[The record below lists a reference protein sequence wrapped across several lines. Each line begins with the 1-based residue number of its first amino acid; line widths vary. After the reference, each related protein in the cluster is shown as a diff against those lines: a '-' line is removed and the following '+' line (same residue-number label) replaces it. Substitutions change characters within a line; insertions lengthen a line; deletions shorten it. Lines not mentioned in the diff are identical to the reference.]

1 MLEKKQ
7 NDISARKVVVRLI
20 NGSLRGCEFTLTT
33 GRTIFIVCP
42 ADDIKQ
48 QHQGT
53 ITPDNTIYIPCS
65 VPSPNFE
72 IFVPEDKD
80 KPLILHTLEA
90 EGTTEKEISANK
102 LIVIGEQKVCW
113 RDEKGVFADE
123 LLTDYTHQQSHDDDD
138 AQKDDVKITNG
149 KSPWWKLAAAL
160 VIIGCVSAAGYSYL
174 NETQRQITS
183 VAEFLD
189 NKIGD
194 YHIIYGKDNI
204 IYILSESE
212 SAAQWAIQSM
222 IRTPSPYRTKIL
234 TTDNEAQRIGKWI
247 ESNWP
252 QVKIHRVRLDNPEH
266 PIVEVSA
273 ERTKLSPA
281 EMKRFTDSIAKN
293 INYATGV
300 SVNSISDQ
308 SIRRLAIDGLEKLS
322 LSFTEVKNSNS
333 VTLVIRG
340 ALDDGEFERLKI
352 FITHYSQIW
361 KGEYV
366 QFAMELKDD
375 WLKGKSYKY
384 GDRGY
389 VKLSPGHWYFPRNIK
404 KEL

>member
-7 NDISARKVVVRLI
+7 NNNSARKVVIRLI
-20 NGSLRGCEFTLTT
+20 NGSLRGCEFTLTA
-33 GRTIFIVCP
+33 GRTVFIVCH

-53 ITPDNTIYIPCS
+53 LTPDNTIYIPCS

-80 KPLILHTLEA
+80 KLLVLHVFDVDGA
-90 EGTTEKEISANK
+90 TEQEISANK
-102 LIVIGEQKVCW
+102 LIAIGEQKICW
-113 RDEKGVFADE
+113 RDEKDAFSDD
-123 LLTDYTHQQSHDDDD
+123 LLTDYVHQQSHDD
-138 AQKDDVKITNG
+138 AEQNDDVRTTTG
-149 KSPWWKLAAAL
+149 KSPWWKLAAAF

-189 NKIGD
+189 NKVGD
-194 YHIIYGKDNI
+194 YHIIYGKDSI

-234 TTDNEAQRIGKWI
+234 TTDNEAQRIGTWI

-252 QVKIHRVRLDNPEH
+252 QVKLHRVRLDYPEH
-266 PIVEVSA
+266 PVIEVSA

-293 INYATGV
+293 INYATDI
-300 SVNSISDQ
+300 SVKSISDQ

-340 ALDDGEFERLKI
+340 ALDDGELERLKT